1 MTDEE
6 YQEYQK
12 ELKVLYEKAKQDG
25 QLALAV
31 DILER
36 MKREDG

>member
-1 MTDEE
+1 MTKE
-6 YQEYQK
+6 EYQK
-12 ELKVLYEKAKQDG
+12 ELKVLYEKAKETG
-25 QLALAV
+25 QVALAV